1 MISEA
6 IMMAMLSNPTD
17 KKDVDSGLANLAMS
31 IATIVDKKAKGN
43 VSPDE
48 IMDLI
53 VGGKSVLTSLVTAI
67 DVAIA
72 LLDDP
77 TKDDIQKHAGSN
89 PEQTM
94 LELQRVI
101 NHSNNTIMMIDSMY
115 RIAKSTKA
123 FHPFESIVD
132 GYFKEVILKMSALRN
147 HTQTLYRQFN
157 QYINPLPA
165 SDDYDDEFTADDIAL
180 FNASVA
186 EFNHEL
192 LAGDAQCQ

>member
-6 IMMAMLSNPTD
+6 IMMAMLSNPID

-31 IATIVDKKAKGN
+31 IATIVDKKAKGD

-53 VGGKSVLTSLVTAI
+53 VGGKTVLTTLVASI
-67 DVAIA
+67 DEIVV

-77 TKDDIQKHAGSN
+77 TKDDIKKYAGNN
-89 PEQTM
+89 PDEVM
-94 LELQRVI
+94 RELERVI
-101 NHSNNTIMMIDSMY
+101 KHGNNVVMMIEAMY
-115 RIAKSTKA
+115 SIAKTTKA
-123 FHPFESIVD
+123 FHPFESIAD

-157 QYINPLPA
+157 QHINPLPA
-165 SDDYDDEFTADDIAL
+165 MEVEDGFGEEDIAL
-180 FNASVA
+180 FNSSIA
-186 EFNHEL
+186 EFNQEL
-192 LAGDAQCQ
+192 RAGNL